1 MSHED
6 FSDGWLISRY
16 VSAEGHLYLT
26 VMFLL
31 AFLGGRAVYG
41 QLRKRIRKLD
51 VVVIGAGP
59 VGLTATFIAMH
70 SPRVGRVTVY
80 EESSRECIINSPYQV
95 TFDSTSFKFLETIG
109 VDFNNMEGCHESGL
123 FYTKVGVYLQY
134 ILDQI
139 QCMKQHCNV
148 LFGTK
153 FDKEIRKSLEKESCR
168 TLVIVCDGKKGQSA
182 RFLGLDEFTEEVSCQ
197 TFGAMA
203 GVERP
208 HLREVPTQEIRA
220 HNLNFDLSAYG
231 PYSQDQNGTTG
242 FSLKIFGNSKCRYM
256 CLAIRKCDSPTLKA
270 LRTIL
275 DRSMMRNIFLK
286 CFNTYKL
293 KSEPGLSESFVLNH
307 MKYSP
312 RLFEVRYTQKCETVA
327 YFDDCDM
334 FVVVEG
340 EAALSCNFHTGMDI
354 NQGIRGLHSL
364 DQFIT
369 RVTWAES
376 EQSISSALA
385 YKMQHSTK
393 LFSSLSRD
401 GIQEFL
407 FS

>member
-1 MSHED
+1 MSHDD

-16 VSAEGHLYLT
+16 VAPDGHLFMT
-26 VMFLL
+26 VLFLL

-41 QLRKRIRKLD
+41 QFRRRVRKLD

-59 VGLTATFIAMH
+59 VGLTATFIAMR
-70 SPRVGRVTVY
+70 SPRVGQITVY
-80 EESSRECIINSPYQV
+80 EESPREYVINSPYQI
-95 TFDSTSFKFLETIG
+95 TFDSTSFSFLETIG
-109 VDFNNMEGCHESGL
+109 VDFNNMEGCHDLGL

-139 QCMKQHCNV
+139 QCTGHRCKV
-148 LFGTK
+148 LFGAK
-153 FDKEIRKSLEKESCR
+153 FDKELRKNLERGNGR

-182 RFLGLDEFTEEVSCQ
+182 SLLGLDEFTDQVSCH

-203 GVERP
+203 GIERP

-231 PYSQDQNGTTG
+231 PYSQDQNGTSG
-242 FSLKIFGNSKCRYM
+242 FSLKIFGNSKYRYM
-256 CLAIRKCDSPTLKA
+256 CLAIRRCDSPTLKA

-293 KSEPGLSESFVLNH
+293 KTEPCLSESFVLNH

-312 RLFEVRYTQKCETVA
+312 RLFEVRYTQRCETVA

-376 EQSISSALA
+376 EKSISSALA

-393 LFSSLSRD
+393 LFTSLSRD
-401 GIQEFL
+401 GMQEFM